1 MTIRSKAVLVL
12 LFAGFPA
19 VAQERAMVPLTIDG
33 ETVRLA
39 TITHKPAGAGPF
51 PILIFH
57 HGSTGRG
64 IDPSIF
70 ANVYE
75 PRPLIDWF
83 AARGWAV
90 VLPSRRGRGG
100 SEGRYDEGF
109 AVDRARGYSCD
120 PTLSLP
126 GAERA
131 LRDIDVV
138 TEAILAMPF
147 ADRSRFIV
155 GGQSRGGILTIAWSG
170 RRPGQP
176 KAAINFVGGWMGT
189 GCQTAS
195 TINTSLFNRGAA
207 FGQPTIWLYGENDP
221 YYPLSHSR
229 ANFAAFQAAGG
240 KGAFHEFTPAQ
251 GASGHT
257 ISSRPA
263 LWSTTLEAYLAERG
277 LPAKSR

>member
-90 VLPSRRGRGG
+90 AACIWGLVLQTGTLQLLPVLYAG
-100 SEGRYDEGF
+100 S
-109 AVDRARGYSCD
+109 AVA
-120 PTLSLP
+120 
-126 GAERA
+126 
-131 LRDIDVV
+131 V
-138 TEAILAMPF
+138 AI
-147 ADRSRFIV
+147 
-155 GGQSRGGILTIAWSG
+155 
-170 RRPGQP
+170 
-176 KAAINFVGGWMGT
+176 
-189 GCQTAS
+189 
-195 TINTSLFNRGAA
+195 
-207 FGQPTIWLYGENDP
+207 
-221 YYPLSHSR
+221 
-229 ANFAAFQAAGG
+229 AAGL
-240 KGAFHEFTPAQ
+240 EESRMNPSCVSAQ
-251 GASGHT
+251 VAQRFREDIAAT
-257 ISSRPA
+257 A
-263 LWSTTLEAYLAERG
+263 VAWNW
-277 LPAKSR
+277 